1 MALHFSDTKSF
12 SRKEGKS
19 AVASAAYRSGEKLF
33 DERHNKTHNYTA
45 KSKNGGVVD
54 KKMLLPSKF
63 SDQNITLDRAT
74 EWNKAEKAEKR
85 KDARVAREWLINI
98 PYELYEKDPQK
109 AIETAFAFGQ
119 KLADRYNCM
128 VDCCVH
134 KPTAKDIE
142 KGADPRNIHCH
153 IMLTTREVE
162 IENNEIKFTKKT
174 VAELSDTD
182 RRKLGLCRMSEE
194 IPQVKELWDNT
205 ANPVL
210 SAYDI
215 EPMDW
220 RSNKEKAKE
229 TGVDIMPQIKMG
241 VSATAMERKGIAT
254 TKGDINRLIG
264 ERNELVFKRHLEH
277 EIIVESRKQPEPQP
291 TQATPEQPVVRLSLA
306 EQRARNRA
314 RKGQDELTPEQR
326 VAKAVT
332 TAQQRHFDDDAL
344 RKLIE
349 TDTAKQATVSN
360 EADQIKKQVDT
371 LKNIV
376 GIVTQQLY
384 ERYSQVQPSQ
394 LKTLAELHQNIIDG
408 LDDMASREVI
418 LDFDS
423 KVVEYSDSKNN
434 LATIDQVTGRL
445 AQLKAERERLEQA
458 VSTAPE
464 PPEPRPQPQA
474 QAQPSDRAKLKAKL
488 EEMQNKRLQETIE
501 ETRRLEQELE
511 RLNQREQPQTPPER
525 EPQPQTPPQVERL
538 EMVSI
543 DPRLRYETRKGL
555 EQIKAHIEAM
565 PQGERQNKAI
575 IEFNRVVS
583 EQLEKKQSKGMDR

>member
-19 AVASAAYRSGEKLF
+19 AVASAAYRAGEKLF

-63 SDQNITLDRAT
+63 AGHNIELDRAT

-98 PYELYEKDPQK
+98 PYELFEKDPQK
-109 AIETAFAFGQ
+109 AIETAFRFGQ
-119 KLADRYNCM
+119 KLSDRYGCM
-128 VDCCVH
+128 VDCCIH
-134 KPTAKDIE
+134 KPTEKDIAN
-142 KGADPRNIHCH
+142 GADPRNIHCH

-229 TGVDIMPQIKMG
+229 TGVDIMPQVKMG
-241 VSATAMERKGIAT
+241 VSATAMERKGIT
-254 TKGDINRLIG
+254 TVKGDINRLIG

-277 EIIVESRKQPEPQP
+277 EIIIESRKQPEPE
-291 TQATPEQPVVRLSLA
+291 QATPEPIIAPVKVLKSDKGNEPQLTPTDLKPLEPKPQPKLEPVRPQTAQDYLDQLNAQLGKTVAPVEQPQIPPPPKPQPERDPHALIQEYDKKRHSLA
-306 EQRARNRA
+306 ERFFKTELKALATKLNGLVQKYKDLQASKPRFFGKDKWQDDVTATRADHDTTKATYDTVKATGVTFTHYQQATNHLKQHEQDFCNQVDQA
-314 RKGQDELTPEQR
+314 RQSLIDQARMRELERQQ
-326 VAKAVT
+326 AKATQNRPEPSVDSGLVRS
-332 TAQQRHFDDDAL
+332 AW
-344 RKLIE
+344 
-349 TDTAKQATVSN
+349 VN
-360 EADQIKKQVDT
+360 E
-371 LKNIV
+371 
-376 GIVTQQLY
+376 
-384 ERYSQVQPSQ
+384 QP
-394 LKTLAELHQNIIDG
+394 E
-408 LDDMASREVI
+408 
-418 LDFDS
+418 
-423 KVVEYSDSKNN
+423 
-434 LATIDQVTGRL
+434 
-445 AQLKAERERLEQA
+445 
-458 VSTAPE
+458 PE
-464 PPEPRPQPQA
+464 PPPTVA
-474 QAQPSDRAKLKAKL
+474 
-488 EEMQNKRLQETIE
+488 
-501 ETRRLEQELE
+501 
-511 RLNQREQPQTPPER
+511 
-525 EPQPQTPPQVERL
+525 ERL

-543 DPRLRYETRKGL
+543 DRLNYETRKGL

-565 PQGERQNKAI
+565 PDLDRQNLAI
-575 IEFNRVVS
+575 AEFNQVVS
-583 EQLEKKQSKGMDR
+583 EQLEQQSKSRSPER